1 MLNLQILHEWP
12 LLNNFSM
19 NAFPVILIFSTI
31 GSILGSLLTK
41 PEDDETLMKFY
52 KTVRPWGFWKPVHQK
67 VVKADP
73 SFEGNRDFLK
83 DMFNIVIGIAWQLS
97 LMVFPIFIVLREWTP
112 FLISTGIMIVTSVIL
127 KFNWWNKLKD

>member
-1 MLNLQILHEWP
+1 
-12 LLNNFSM
+12 
-19 NAFPVILIFSTI
+19 
-31 GSILGSLLTK
+31 
-41 PEDDETLMKFY
+41 
-52 KTVRPWGFWKPVHQK
+52 
-67 VVKADP
+67 VKADP

-127 KFNWWNKLKD
+127 KFNWWNKLRD